1 MGDKPKGNPSA
12 SNKPFDPL
20 ETWRNMRDATLDAWS
35 KAMVEAVNSE
45 AYASATGAML
55 DASLSASAPFRE
67 ALEKSM
73 VQTLLMLNLPSRA
86 DFESLAERMT
96 HLEMRLDDIDAKLDG
111 LGRPPR
117 TKAKPRKRKP
127 KPR

>member
-12 SNKPFDPL
+12 SDKPFDPL
-20 ETWRNMRDATLDAWS
+20 EAWRTMRDATLDAWS
-35 KAMVEAVNSE
+35 KAMIQAVNTE

-67 ALEKSM
+67 SLQKSM
-73 VQTLLMLNLPSRA
+73 VQTLQMLNLPTRA

-111 LGRPPR
+111 LSRPPR
-117 TKAKPRKRKP
+117 TGATPPKRKSKP
-127 KPR
+127 K

>member
-1 MGDKPKGNPSA
+1 MGDKPKGPSA
-12 SNKPFDPL
+12 SDKPFDPL
-20 ETWRNMRDATLDAWS
+20 EAWRTMRDATLDAWS
-35 KAMVEAVNSE
+35 KAMIETVNTE

-73 VQTLLMLNLPSRA
+73 VQTLQMLNLPTRA

-117 TKAKPRKRKP
+117 TGATPPKRKP
-127 KPR
+127 KPK

>member
-12 SNKPFDPL
+12 SDKPFDPL
-20 ETWRNMRDATLDAWS
+20 EAWRNMRDATLDAWS
-35 KAMVEAVNSE
+35 KAMIEAVNTE

-73 VQTLLMLNLPSRA
+73 VQTLQMLHLPTRR

-96 HLEMRLDDIDAKLDG
+96 HIEMRLDDIDAKLDG
-111 LGRPPR
+111 LSRPPR
-117 TKAKPRKRKP
+117 TKAKPPKRKS
-127 KPR
+127 KTR

>member
-12 SNKPFDPL
+12 SDKPFDPL
-20 ETWRNMRDATLDAWS
+20 EAWRSMRDATLDAWS
-35 KAMVEAVNSE
+35 KAMIEAVNTE

-73 VQTLLMLNLPSRA
+73 VQTLQMLNLPTRA

-96 HLEMRLDDIDAKLDG
+96 NLEMRLDDIDATLDG
-111 LGRPPR
+111 LSRPPR

-127 KPR
+127 QPR

>member
-12 SNKPFDPL
+12 GDKPYDPL
-20 ETWRNMRDATLDAWS
+20 EAWRNMRDATLDAWS
-35 KAMVEAVNSE
+35 KAMIEAVNTE

-73 VQTLLMLNLPSRA
+73 VQTLQMLNLPTRA

-96 HLEMRLDDIDAKLDG
+96 HLEMRLDDIDAKLDS
-111 LGRPPR
+111 LSRPARADASAPKR
-117 TKAKPRKRKP
+117 KSKPR
-127 KPR
+127 

>member
-1 MGDKPKGNPSA
+1 
-12 SNKPFDPL
+12 
-20 ETWRNMRDATLDAWS
+20 MRDATLDAWS
-35 KAMVEAVNSE
+35 KAMIEAVNTE

-67 ALEKSM
+67 VLQKSM
-73 VQTLLMLNLPSRA
+73 VQTLQMLNLPTHA

-96 HLEMRLDDIDAKLDG
+96 NLEMRLDDIDAKLDG
-111 LGRPPR
+111 LSGPSH
-117 TKAKPRKRKP
+117 TKAKPRKRRS

>member
-12 SNKPFDPL
+12 SDKPFDPL
-20 ETWRNMRDATLDAWS
+20 EAWRNMRDATLDAWS
-35 KAMVEAVNSE
+35 KIMIEAVNTE
-45 AYASATGAML
+45 AYASTTGAML
-55 DASLSASAPFRE
+55 NASLSASAPFRD
-67 ALEKSM
+67 AMQKTM
-73 VQTLLMLNLPSRA
+73 VQTLQVLNLPTRA

-111 LGRPPR
+111 LSRPPR
-117 TKAKPRKRKP
+117 PRAKPPKRKS

>member
-12 SNKPFDPL
+12 SDKPFDPM
-20 ETWRNMRDATLDAWS
+20 EAWRNMRDATLDAWS
-35 KAMVEAVNSE
+35 KAMIEAVNTE

-73 VQTLLMLNLPSRA
+73 ARTLQMLNLPTRS

-96 HLEMRLDDIDAKLDG
+96 HLEMRLDDIDAKLDS
-111 LGRPPR
+111 LSRHPR
-117 TKAKPRKRKP
+117 TKAKSPKRRSKP
-127 KPR
+127 K

>member
-12 SNKPFDPL
+12 SDKPFDPL
-20 ETWRNMRDATLDAWS
+20 EAWRNMRDATLDAWS
-35 KAMVEAVNSE
+35 KAMIEAANTE

-73 VQTLLMLNLPSRA
+73 VKTLQMLNLPTRG

-96 HLEMRLDDIDAKLDG
+96 HIEMRLDDIDAKLDG
-111 LGRPPR
+111 LSRPPR
-117 TKAKPRKRKP
+117 TEAKPPKRKS
-127 KPR
+127 KTR

>member
-12 SNKPFDPL
+12 SDKPFDPL
-20 ETWRNMRDATLDAWS
+20 EAWRNMRDATLDAWS
-35 KAMVEAVNSE
+35 KAMIETVNTE

-55 DASLSASAPFRE
+55 DASLAASAPFRE

-73 VQTLLMLNLPSRA
+73 VQTLQMLNLPTRA

-96 HLEMRLDDIDAKLDG
+96 NLEMRLDDIDAKLDG
-111 LGRPPR
+111 LIGPSR
-117 TKAKPRKRKP
+117 TKAKPRKRRS

>member
-12 SNKPFDPL
+12 SDKPFDPL

-35 KAMVEAVNSE
+35 KAMIEAVNTE

-55 DASLSASAPFRE
+55 DASLSAAAPFRE
-67 ALEKSM
+67 AAQKSM
-73 VQTLLMLNLPSRA
+73 VRTLQMLNLPTRA

-96 HLEMRLDDIDAKLDG
+96 HIEMRLDDIDAKLDG
-111 LGRPPR
+111 LSQPPR
-117 TKAKPRKRKP
+117 TKAKPPKRRP

>member
-12 SNKPFDPL
+12 SDKPFDPL
-20 ETWRNMRDATLDAWS
+20 EAWRTMRDATLDAWS
-35 KAMVEAVNSE
+35 RAMIEAVNTE

-67 ALEKSM
+67 ALQKSM
-73 VQTLLMLNLPSRA
+73 VQTLQMLNLPTRA

-111 LGRPPR
+111 LSRPPR
-117 TKAKPRKRKP
+117 TGAKPPKRKP
-127 KPR
+127 KPK

>member
-12 SNKPFDPL
+12 SDKPFDPL
-20 ETWRNMRDATLDAWS
+20 EAWRNMRDATLDAWS
-35 KAMVEAVNSE
+35 KAMIEAVNTE

-73 VQTLLMLNLPSRA
+73 VQTLQMLNLPTRA

-96 HLEMRLDDIDAKLDG
+96 NLEMRLDDIDAKLDG
-111 LGRPPR
+111 LSGPSR
-117 TKAKPRKRKP
+117 TKAKPRKRKS

>member
-12 SNKPFDPL
+12 SDKPFDPL
-20 ETWRNMRDATLDAWS
+20 EAWRNMRDAALDAWS
-35 KAMVEAVNSE
+35 KVMIEAVNTD

-67 ALEKSM
+67 ALQKSM
-73 VQTLLMLNLPSRA
+73 VQTLQMLNLPTRG

-96 HLEMRLDDIDAKLDG
+96 HIEMRLDDIDAKLDG
-111 LGRPPR
+111 LSRPPR
-117 TKAKPRKRKP
+117 TSAKPSKRKS